1 MISLLAKQLLSDA
14 FQHLPPLSPQTS
26 EQWTDIQATL
36 QKQLEV
42 VLKKANI
49 VSRAEFDTQVEMLSR
64 AQQELDLLQEKFIA
78 LEKSISH
85 T

>member
-26 EQWTDIQATL
+26 EQWRDIQATL
-36 QKQLEV
+36 QKQLEAG
-42 VLKKANI
+42 LKKANI
-49 VSRAEFDTQVEMLSR
+49 VSRTEFDAQVEMLQR
-64 AQQELDLLQEKFIA
+64 VQQELGTLQERYTA
-78 LEKSISH
+78 LEKSISQ